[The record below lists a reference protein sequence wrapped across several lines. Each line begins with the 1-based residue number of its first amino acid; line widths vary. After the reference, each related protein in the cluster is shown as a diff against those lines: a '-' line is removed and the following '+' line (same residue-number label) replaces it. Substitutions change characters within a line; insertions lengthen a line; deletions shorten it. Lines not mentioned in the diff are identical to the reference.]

1 MQLRIK
7 WEASGVIAGVLL
19 AAMAFLAS
27 RNIFHDAPAASA
39 LDASAVVHE
48 IQSLNGLVSV
58 KYTVQKG
65 GWTGRE
71 ESPAR
76 IGEAAV
82 VRTSRSLG
90 GDRSIQP
97 HSPRCQAASR
107 PESQIA
113 LPPPKI
119 VHIVIDDKATKV

>member
-27 RNIFHDAPAASA
+27 RNIFHDAPAARA

-58 KYTVQKG
+58 KYTVQKVVG
-65 GWTGRE
+65 LE
-71 ESPAR
+71 EKKVPLGSEKLLLFVQAEVLAGIDLSSLTAR
-76 IGEAAV
+76 DVKLLPDRRA
-82 VRTSRSLG
+82 RSHCLRPRSFTS
-90 GDRSIQP
+90 
-97 HSPRCQAASR
+97 
-107 PESQIA
+107 
-113 LPPPKI
+113 
-119 VHIVIDDKATKV
+119 